1 MSKNVIADTA
11 EAKFIAGLMERARKA
26 QKVIEGYNQEQVD
39 ELVAAI
45 VWEIIRDDEKIETM
59 SRMALD
65 ETRLGDMESKR
76 SKLTNKCRGLMYDLK
91 KQKSVGV
98 VEEIPE
104 KGLLRMV
111 KPVGVICSIVP
122 ATQPEMIPIMQAIN
136 AVKARDR
143 KSVV

>member
-91 KQKSVGV
+91 SRS
-98 VEEIPE
+98 
-104 KGLLRMV
+104 LSASLRRSPKKV
-111 KPVGVICSIVP
+111 CS
-122 ATQPEMIPIMQAIN
+122 AW
-136 AVKARDR
+136 
-143 KSVV
+143 